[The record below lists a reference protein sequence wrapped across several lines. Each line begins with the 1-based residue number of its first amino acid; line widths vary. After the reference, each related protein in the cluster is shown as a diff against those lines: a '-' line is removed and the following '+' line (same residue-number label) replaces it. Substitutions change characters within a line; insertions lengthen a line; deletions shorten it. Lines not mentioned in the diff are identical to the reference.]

1 MSLWGLFL
9 ISRVHSSV
17 RSALEKAI
25 LSTGMS
31 FPPST
36 KCSIFQRNVVIN
48 KCLLY
53 LLHIPDKAMKHA
65 EDKQC
70 LLESDLKSMR
80 KPAKTSE
87 DRSDALTVGCIAENA
102 LFKKSL
108 FLEAFTC

>member
-1 MSLWGLFL
+1 
-9 ISRVHSSV
+9 
-17 RSALEKAI
+17 
-25 LSTGMS
+25 
-31 FPPST
+31 
-36 KCSIFQRNVVIN
+36 
-48 KCLLY
+48 
-53 LLHIPDKAMKHA
+53 MKHA

-70 LLESDLKSMR
+70 LPESYLKSMR